1 MLVRALLQTSL
12 VLWLVQN
19 TIQGGVRPQT
29 GALGRMAPSRG
40 AGILGARGYGV
51 GKSGNTGG
59 AAFRPT
65 GIRGPL
71 KQGYGTL
78 GYGAA
83 NLGTGLGASLGANGL
98 GTGTGYGLG
107 NGLGAALGYQG
118 GKLGG
123 RGYTSN
129 GFGAQQ
135 GYAAGGYPG
144 AGRADMSMFPGV
156 VPRGGQPMSQGERG
170 NGYGRRGVPNGQGA
184 ITNGKLPPKCYH
196 LGPEVTNGVRAQ
208 IKGYGPGAGMV
219 NGQGAIRN
227 GGILP
232 SGQGTNPSKSGYGLG
247 AAGYL
252 GAGLAD
258 GYGAGLGAGG
268 YPQGVRG
275 GKQNGYSNGYGT
287 DIYGTADGYGAGP
300 AFPAVLADNIGLNG
314 IAGLGAGGL
323 GGPGLVVGTGM
334 GTDAK
339 SRKYAA
345 GGVLGAAGSLP
356 YGGQPVVSAGLGPQ
370 GKTGSYGGTTYEA
383 GTGGAL
389 EPLSV
394 GGGVGQFPYNAPII
408 AGGINGDAGFPYG
421 AEQLSLGADAT
432 QKSAKYGAGY
442 GAALSTG
449 GHAPYTGQ
457 KDGSKS
463 GLSGIYGNGYKG

>member
-29 GALGRMAPSRG
+29 GALERMAQSRG

-51 GKSGNTGG
+51 GKSGNTGAGRYLGG

-78 GYGAA
+78 GYGA
-83 NLGTGLGASLGANGL
+83 NLGAGLGANLGANGL

-107 NGLGAALGYQG
+107 NGLGAAFGYQG

-144 AGRADMSMFPGV
+144 AGRADMSMFTGV

-170 NGYGRRGVPNGQGA
+170 NGYGHRGVPNGQGA
-184 ITNGKLPPKCYH
+184 ITNGNLPPRCYH
-196 LGPEVTNGVRAQ
+196 VGPEVSSGVRAQ

-252 GAGLAD
+252 SAGLTD

-287 DIYGTADGYGAGP
+287 DIYGTADGYGA
-300 AFPAVLADNIGLNG
+300 D
-314 IAGLGAGGL
+314 LGAGGL
-323 GGPGLVVGTGM
+323 GGPGLVVGTGL

-370 GKTGSYGGTTYEA
+370 GKTGSYGGTTYGGIPTIGPDTGLA

-394 GGGVGQFPYNAPII
+394 GGGVGVGQFPYNAPII
-408 AGGINGDAGFPYG
+408 GGGINGDAGFPYG
-421 AEQLSLGADAT
+421 AEQLSLGADAS

-442 GAALSTG
+442 GAALSAG

-463 GLSGIYGNGYKG
+463 GLSGIYGNGFKG

>member
-51 GKSGNTGG
+51 GKSGNTGGGRYLGG

-144 AGRADMSMFPGV
+144 AGRGV

-184 ITNGKLPPKCYH
+184 IT
-196 LGPEVTNGVRAQ
+196 
-208 IKGYGPGAGMV
+208 
-219 NGQGAIRN
+219 N

>member
-51 GKSGNTGG
+51 GKSGNTGGGRYLGG

-144 AGRADMSMFPGV
+144 AGRGV

-170 NGYGRRGVPNGQGA
+170 N
-184 ITNGKLPPKCYH
+184 
-196 LGPEVTNGVRAQ
+196 
-208 IKGYGPGAGMV
+208 
-219 NGQGAIRN
+219 
-227 GGILP
+227 
-232 SGQGTNPSKSGYGLG
+232 GYGLG

>member
-51 GKSGNTGG
+51 GKSGNTGGGRYLGG

-170 NGYGRRGVPNGQGA
+170 N
-184 ITNGKLPPKCYH
+184 
-196 LGPEVTNGVRAQ
+196 
-208 IKGYGPGAGMV
+208 
-219 NGQGAIRN
+219 
-227 GGILP
+227 
-232 SGQGTNPSKSGYGLG
+232 GYGLG

>member
-29 GALGRMAPSRG
+29 GALERMAQSRG

-51 GKSGNTGG
+51 GKSGNTGGRYLGG

-78 GYGAA
+78 GYGA
-83 NLGTGLGASLGANGL
+83 NLGAGLGANLGANGL

-107 NGLGAALGYQG
+107 NGLGAAFGYQG

-144 AGRADMSMFPGV
+144 AGRADMSMFTGV

-170 NGYGRRGVPNGQGA
+170 NGYGHRGVPNGQGA
-184 ITNGKLPPKCYH
+184 ITNGNLPPRCYH
-196 LGPEVTNGVRAQ
+196 VGPEVSSGVRAQ

-252 GAGLAD
+252 SAGLTD

-287 DIYGTADGYGAGP
+287 DIYGTADGYGA
-300 AFPAVLADNIGLNG
+300 D
-314 IAGLGAGGL
+314 LGAGGL
-323 GGPGLVVGTGM
+323 GGPGLVVGTGL

-370 GKTGSYGGTTYEA
+370 GKTGSYGGTTYGGIPTIGPDTGLA

-394 GGGVGQFPYNAPII
+394 GGGVGVGQFPYNAPII
-408 AGGINGDAGFPYG
+408 GGGINGDAGFPYG
-421 AEQLSLGADAT
+421 AEQLSLGADAS

-442 GAALSTG
+442 GAALSAG

-463 GLSGIYGNGYKG
+463 GLSGIYGNGFKG

>member
-29 GALGRMAPSRG
+29 GALERMAQSRG

-51 GKSGNTGG
+51 GKSGNTGAGRYLGG

-83 NLGTGLGASLGANGL
+83 NLGAGLGANLGANGL

-107 NGLGAALGYQG
+107 NGLGAAFGYQG

-144 AGRADMSMFPGV
+144 AGRADMSMFTGV

-170 NGYGRRGVPNGQGA
+170 NGYGHRGVPNGQGA
-184 ITNGKLPPKCYH
+184 ITNGYH
-196 LGPEVTNGVRAQ
+196 VGPEVSSGVRAQ

-252 GAGLAD
+252 SAGLTD

-287 DIYGTADGYGAGP
+287 DIYGTADGYGA
-300 AFPAVLADNIGLNG
+300 D
-314 IAGLGAGGL
+314 LGAGGL
-323 GGPGLVVGTGM
+323 GGPGLVVGTGL

-370 GKTGSYGGTTYEA
+370 GKTGSYGGTTYGGIPTIGPDTGLA

-394 GGGVGQFPYNAPII
+394 GGGVGVGQFPYNAPII
-408 AGGINGDAGFPYG
+408 GGGINGDAGFPYG
-421 AEQLSLGADAT
+421 AEQLSLGADAS

-442 GAALSTG
+442 GAALSAG

-463 GLSGIYGNGYKG
+463 GLSGIYGNGFKG

>member
-29 GALGRMAPSRG
+29 GALERMAQSRG

-51 GKSGNTGG
+51 GKSGNTGAGRYLGG

-83 NLGTGLGASLGANGL
+83 NLGAGLGANLGANGL

-107 NGLGAALGYQG
+107 NGLGAAFGYQG

-144 AGRADMSMFPGV
+144 AGR
-156 VPRGGQPMSQGERG
+156 
-170 NGYGRRGVPNGQGA
+170 
-184 ITNGKLPPKCYH
+184 
-196 LGPEVTNGVRAQ
+196 
-208 IKGYGPGAGMV
+208 
-219 NGQGAIRN
+219 
-227 GGILP
+227 
-232 SGQGTNPSKSGYGLG
+232 GYGLG

-252 GAGLAD
+252 SAGLTD

-287 DIYGTADGYGAGP
+287 DIYGTADGYGA
-300 AFPAVLADNIGLNG
+300 D
-314 IAGLGAGGL
+314 LGAGGL
-323 GGPGLVVGTGM
+323 GGPGLVVGTGL

-370 GKTGSYGGTTYEA
+370 GKTGSYGGTTYGGIPTIGPDTGLA

-394 GGGVGQFPYNAPII
+394 GGGVGVGQFPYNAPII
-408 AGGINGDAGFPYG
+408 GGGINGDAGFPYG
-421 AEQLSLGADAT
+421 AEQLSLGADAS

-442 GAALSTG
+442 GAALSAG

-463 GLSGIYGNGYKG
+463 GLSGIYGNGFKG

>member
-29 GALGRMAPSRG
+29 GALERMAQSRG

-51 GKSGNTGG
+51 GKSGNTGAGRYLGG

-83 NLGTGLGASLGANGL
+83 NLGAGLGANLGANGL

-107 NGLGAALGYQG
+107 NGLGAAFGYQG

-144 AGRADMSMFPGV
+144 AGRGV

-170 NGYGRRGVPNGQGA
+170 NGYGHRGVPNGQGA
-184 ITNGKLPPKCYH
+184 ITNGNLPPRCYH
-196 LGPEVTNGVRAQ
+196 VGPEVSSGVRAQ

-252 GAGLAD
+252 SAGLTD

-287 DIYGTADGYGAGP
+287 DIYGTADGYGA
-300 AFPAVLADNIGLNG
+300 D
-314 IAGLGAGGL
+314 LGAGGL
-323 GGPGLVVGTGM
+323 GGPGLVVGTGL

-370 GKTGSYGGTTYEA
+370 GKTGSYGGTTYGGIPTIGPDTGLA

-394 GGGVGQFPYNAPII
+394 GGGVGVGQFPYNAPII
-408 AGGINGDAGFPYG
+408 GGGINGDAGFPYG
-421 AEQLSLGADAT
+421 AEQLSLGADAS

-442 GAALSTG
+442 GAALSAG

-463 GLSGIYGNGYKG
+463 GLSGIYGNGFKG